1 MTEPLLDVHDLRIE
15 YRSRSRRTVLRPVD
29 RVNLRVRRGETV
41 GLVGESG
48 SGKST
53 IGNAILGLVR
63 PAGGRILFQDED
75 ITDATP
81 PRRRAL
87 SRHMQ
92 VVFQDPYGSLNPVRA
107 VGGVLTEP
115 LRLAARL
122 GRGEAAARV
131 ADTLRLVGM
140 PADAARRYPAEFSGG
155 QRQRIAIA
163 RALVLE
169 PELII
174 CDEPTSALDLSVQA
188 QILNLL
194 LDLQQRLGLSY
205 LFISHDID
213 VIRHMSH
220 RIAVLHHG
228 RIVEEGPASAVAAD
242 PRDPYTK
249 ELLGAVPVPDPRE
262 QAARR
267 AARTGG
273 QNRARSAPRP
283 AASTNVAGGAKRSP

>member
-1 MTEPLLDVHDLRIE
+1 VTEPLLDVRDLRVE
-15 YRSRSRRTVLRPVD
+15 YGSHCPVDGVNLHLRP
-29 RVNLRVRRGETV
+29 GETV

-63 PAGGRILFQDED
+63 PSGGRILFRGED
-75 ITDATP
+75 ITHAT
-81 PRRRAL
+81 RRRRRTL
-87 SRHMQ
+87 SRHLQ

-107 VGGVLTEP
+107 VGGVLAEP
-115 LRLAARL
+115 LRLAGRL
-122 GRGEAAARV
+122 GRAEAARRV
-131 ADTLRLVGM
+131 AETLRLVGM
-140 PADAARRYPAEFSGG
+140 PADAADRYPAAFSGG

-163 RALVLE
+163 RALSLE
-169 PELII
+169 PQLII

-213 VIRHMSH
+213 VVRHMSH
-220 RIAVLHHG
+220 RIAVLHDG
-228 RIVEEGPASAVAAD
+228 RIVEEGPASEVAAD
-242 PRDPYTK
+242 PTDPYTK
-249 ELLGAVPVPDPRE
+249 ELLAAVPVPDPHE

-267 AARTGG
+267 ASRASA
-273 QNRARSAPRP
+273 QNRARSMPLS
-283 AASTNVAGGAKRSP
+283 AASTSDAGGAKRAP